1 MEAIACI
8 GFPKRRW
15 PRDACAPASLPRG
28 APMASVGLPIPNLF
42 LASLPQEDYDRLR
55 PHFEPFDLPL
65 RQILYEMGQP
75 IEHCYFGGGGMIS
88 LLIRLEDG
96 ALIEAGVVG
105 KEGFAG
111 LPALMGAE
119 AMAPH
124 TSMIQM
130 PGAGMRIKPG
140 ILRQEMLRSPALLD
154 RVLRYAQALN

>member
-1 MEAIACI
+1 
-8 GFPKRRW
+8 
-15 PRDACAPASLPRG
+15 
-28 APMASVGLPIPNLF
+28 MAVSLPIPNRF
-42 LASLPQEDYDRLR
+42 LAALPPDDLKRLR
-55 PHFEPFDLPL
+55 PHLETIDEPLGKVL
-65 RQILYEMGQP
+65 IEMGEP
-75 IEHCYFGGGGMIS
+75 MPYLYFPDGGMIS

-119 AMAPH
+119 ATAPH

-140 ILRQEMLRSPALLD
+140 ILCQEMLRSPALLD
-154 RVLRYAQALN
+154 RVLRYAQALNMQISQT